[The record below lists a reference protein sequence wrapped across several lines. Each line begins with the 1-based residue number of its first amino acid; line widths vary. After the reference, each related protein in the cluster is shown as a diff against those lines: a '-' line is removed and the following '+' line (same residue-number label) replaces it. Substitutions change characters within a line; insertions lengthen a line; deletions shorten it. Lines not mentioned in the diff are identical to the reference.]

1 MKRLVVLLLLLLIS
15 TSPLFSQQIKVT
27 RDFGVWLAVEFKKE
41 ISSRFDLSLMQ
52 QIRTFKNAAEL
63 DDYVFDLGL
72 RYSINKEFDIGG
84 DLRYTYNK
92 KRVSYRENNFRY
104 NLDISF
110 KKKIMPK
117 LDLRYRM
124 RYQKEYVDFLS
135 YFWDP
140 SPSDIYS
147 IHIRNKAKLTLKVNK
162 KNRLFF
168 SSEIYRLTQKHR
180 APFFNKFRLYLG
192 NEMKT
197 SIGVFNYSIGF
208 QKELDSIYPY
218 SFILFK
224 TIYVIR
230 R

>member
-1 MKRLVVLLLLLLIS
+1 MKRLVVLLLSITL

-27 RDFGVWLAVEFKKE
+27 RDFGVWLGVDFKKE

-104 NLDISF
+104 NLDISL
-110 KKKIMPK
+110 KKKIIPK
-117 LDLRYRM
+117 LDLRYRL
-124 RYQKEYVDFLS
+124 RYQKEYVDLLS
-135 YFWDP
+135 YLWDP
-140 SPSDIYS
+140 IASDIYS
-147 IHIRNKAKLTLKVNK
+147 IQIRNKAKLTLRVNK

-168 SSEIYRLTQKHR
+168 SSEIFRLTQKHR
-180 APFFNKFRLYLG
+180 APFFNKIRLYLG

-197 SIGVFNYSIGF
+197 SIGVFNYSVGF
-208 QKELDSIYPY
+208 EEELGSSCPY
-218 SFILFK
+218 SFILLK
-224 TIYVIR
+224 TVYVIR